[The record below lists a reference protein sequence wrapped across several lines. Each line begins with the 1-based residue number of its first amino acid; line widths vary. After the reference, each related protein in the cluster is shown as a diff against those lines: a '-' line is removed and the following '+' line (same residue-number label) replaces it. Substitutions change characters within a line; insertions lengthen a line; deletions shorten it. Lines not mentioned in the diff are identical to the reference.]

1 MRLKNPGTFY
11 ILVGAA
17 LWSFGGL
24 LGKLIPFN
32 GLTIAALRGL
42 ISAIV
47 IGLYRKSFKVHLSPS
62 VVLAGIS
69 LTLTTLLY
77 MLSNK
82 MTTAANA
89 IVLQY
94 TSPIYIIFFSWMI
107 YKQKP
112 KQEDLFALG
121 GVSLGIL
128 LFFASGLSAGHLLGD
143 FLGLASGLSFAGVF
157 FANKLPNANPIDAV
171 YLGNVLSILLIPFI
185 FFDPHLNL
193 EFIPWTL
200 LLVMGIF
207 QLGFGYI
214 FFSKGIQRVSATS
227 ASILAT
233 LEPILNPI
241 WVFLVMGELPSLLA
255 LAGAFLV
262 LLTVTLYNR
271 FITQKNT

>member
-1 MRLKNPGTFY
+1 MNSNNHGTIS
-11 ILVGAA
+11 ILIAA
-17 LWSFGGL
+17 TLWSFGGL

-42 ISAIV
+42 ISALV

-62 VVLAGIS
+62 VLLASIS

-94 TSPIYIIFFSWMI
+94 TSPLYIIFFTWFFNH
-107 YKQKP
+107 QKP
-112 KQEDLFALG
+112 KRNDIFALV
-121 GVSLGIL
+121 GVFSGIL

-185 FFDPHLNL
+185 FFDTHLSL
-193 EFIPWTL
+193 EPLPWIL
-200 LLVMGIF
+200 LILMGVF

-214 FFSKGIQRVSATS
+214 FFSKGIQHVSATT

-241 WVFLVMGELPSLLA
+241 WVFIVLKEIPSPLA
-255 LAGAFLV
+255 LFGAFLV
-262 LLTVTLYNR
+262 LITVTLYNR
-271 FITQKNT
+271 SITQKNT